1 MRRLAYVLLTA
12 LILFGM
18 AEGYPLQGSN
28 GAVNCTIFGIF
39 KDPWSTGN
47 VNADRYSVLNAD
59 LSLTRANNSSDST
72 PIPAAFSLTDG
83 NDRVYK
89 MSPEYTREYQSGRRL
104 IGFVVPKETIA
115 KSLTVDLS
123 ANRAGGEQ
131 FTIPFPGLSNS
142 SDSSVTLLYY
152 GVLKSWTDS
161 NKRTFE
167 FDISV
172 SNNGTKKL
180 PLSARNFSLID
191 QWGWM
196 YSGRDRDPYGRTG
209 FPAVVLEPNQ
219 TLRSGLLFSSLS
231 PLSRPVELVY
241 QYSANSSLAI
251 NIDSEAGLRPWIAAI
266 QSCGECGRS
275 SGETSPSSLAGS
287 IKASKA
293 RLAKVKGNIT
303 EGSPPKGRDEL

>member
-1 MRRLAYVLLTA
+1 MHNVEPEKMRWMRRLAYVLLTA
-12 LILFGM
+12 LILFGIGG
-18 AEGYPLQGSN
+18 GYPLQGSN

-47 VNADRYSVLNAD
+47 INADRYSVLNID
-59 LSLTRANNSSDST
+59 LSLTRANNSSDIT

-83 NDRVYK
+83 NDRVYR
-89 MSPEYTREYQSGRRL
+89 MSPEYTREFQFGRRL
-104 IGFVVPKETIA
+104 IGFMVPKETIA
-115 KSLTVDLS
+115 KGLTVDLS

-142 SDSSVTLLYY
+142 SDLLVTLLYY
-152 GVLKSWTDS
+152 GVLNSWTDS

-180 PLSARNFSLID
+180 SLGARNFSLID
-191 QWGWM
+191 QWGWR
-196 YSGRDRDPYGRTG
+196 YSGRDRDSYGRTG

-219 TLRSGLLFSSLS
+219 TIRSGLLFSSLS

-241 QYSANSSLAI
+241 QYSGNRSLAI
-251 NIDSEAGLRPWIAAI
+251 NIDSEAGLDSRVAAP
-266 QSCGECGRS
+266 QSCDECGS
-275 SGETSPSSLAGS
+275 PSQEPAPSSLAGS

-293 RLAKVKGNIT
+293 RLAKVK
-303 EGSPPKGRDEL
+303 